1 MALKSLKPLKPSMKE
16 NKRYLL
22 LKGSFS
28 KEDAEN
34 AILRY
39 IGVLGYA
46 KAAPVWISGNILA
59 VNRKEVDKVR
69 ASFAISDKNIEVIKV
84 SGTIKGLRKNNI

>member
-1 MALKSLKPLKPSMKE
+1 MTLKPLKPSMKE

-28 KEDAEN
+28 KSDVEEAV
-34 AILRY
+34 LKY
-39 IGVLGYA
+39 IGILGYA
-46 KAAPVWISGNILA
+46 KAAPMWVSDRILA

-69 ASFAISDKNIEVIKV
+69 ASFVLSKGKIEVAKV
-84 SGTIKGLRKNNI
+84 SGTIRGLRKK

>member
-1 MALKSLKPLKPSMKE
+1 MKE

-28 KEDAEN
+28 KSDVEE

-39 IGVLGYA
+39 IGILGYA
-46 KAAPVWISGNILA
+46 KASPMWVSNNILA

-84 SGTIKGLRKNNI
+84 SGTIKGLGK

>member
-1 MALKSLKPLKPSMKE
+1 MKE

-28 KEDAEN
+28 KSDVEEAV
-34 AILRY
+34 LKY
-39 IGVLGYA
+39 IGILGYA
-46 KAAPVWISGNILA
+46 KAAPMWVSDRILA

-69 ASFAISDKNIEVIKV
+69 ASFVLSKGKIEVAKV
-84 SGTIKGLRKNNI
+84 SGTIRGLRKK

>member
-1 MALKSLKPLKPSMKE
+1 MALKPLKPSMKD

-28 KEDAEN
+28 KSDVEN
-34 AILRY
+34 AILKY
-39 IGVLGYA
+39 IGILGYA
-46 KAAPVWISGNILA
+46 KAAPVWVNNNILA

-69 ASFAISDKNIEVIKV
+69 ASFVISDKKIEVAKV
-84 SGTIKGLRKNNI
+84 SGTIRGLRK

>member
-1 MALKSLKPLKPSMKE
+1 MALKPLKPSMKE

-28 KEDAEN
+28 KSDVEE

-39 IGVLGYA
+39 IGILGYA
-46 KAAPVWISGNILA
+46 KASPMWVSNNILA

-84 SGTIKGLRKNNI
+84 SGTIKGLGK